1 MTYASKSPSSMAQ
14 QIGGSPVRLSEVQEQ
29 VERSSKVTER
39 LQEKFKSLHERLQ
52 PVLRSTGS
60 ANTDRGESPKPT
72 LVGHANALSNHN
84 DQLEML
90 DAMLGDILD
99 RIEL

>member
-1 MTYASKSPSSMAQ
+1 MAYANQLNSGVGTANPSR
-14 QIGGSPVRLSEVQEQ
+14 ISEVQEQ
-29 VERSSKVTER
+29 VQRSSKVTER
-39 LQEKFKSLHERLQ
+39 LQEKFKSLHDRLQ
-52 PVLRSTGS
+52 PILRSTGTGES
-60 ANTDRGESPKPT
+60 RPESPKPT

-90 DAMLGDILD
+90 DAILGDILD